1 MMFVCSMTMFVLHMT
16 MFVFM
21 YDDVCLHYVYKWF
34 GKVWLGLARL
44 GCTRPLSDRLSS
56 QFQNRASLVYV
67 CNNVCLAHDDV
78 CIYI

>member
-44 GCTRPLSDRLSS
+44 GRTRPLSVAHHPSNERAVDLS
-56 QFQNRASLVYV
+56 ASDTHSL
-67 CNNVCLAHDDV
+67 CL
-78 CIYI
+78 CI